1 MKKLVL
7 VLSIFLAFSIAVAG
21 AQAKKVVAYT
31 AHEDN
36 IIASM
41 VPRFKAE
48 TGYDLEFVKLAS
60 GDVIKR
66 VKAEA
71 GNPQCDV
78 IWSIGGEQLE
88 ADSDL
93 LAKYVP
99 KEWDKIDPVFK
110 VGTNWLPYT
119 GIMNVLIVNT
129 KLLTEAQM
137 PKSWADLADPK
148 WKGKICSATPDKSGS
163 AYMQMNNVFL
173 AFKDRGWDMYTPIL
187 ANFFISASSG
197 AVPKFV
203 NDGEAPV
210 GITLE
215 DNAFRYVQGGG
226 PVKIVYPAEGVIAA
240 PDGIAMVKGAPRPE
254 AAKVFIDWCLSKAT
268 QDFLVSQMFRRPVRT
283 DGANPPGLPALSKIK
298 TLPYDFIKAAT
309 YKNAYVKEFTRLR
322 MQLGL

>member
-7 VLSIFLAFSIAVAG
+7 CVSLFLVFALAAAG

-60 GDVIKR
+60 GDVINR

-71 GNPQCDV
+71 NNPQCDV

-88 ADSDL
+88 ADSAL

-99 KEWDKIDPVFK
+99 RDWDKIAPVFK

-129 KLLTEAQM
+129 KLVSAADM
-137 PKSWADLADPK
+137 PTSWADLATPK
-148 WKGKICSATPDKSGS
+148 WKGKISSATPDKSGS

-173 AFKDRGWDMYTPIL
+173 AFKDHGWDMYKPIL

-203 NDGEAPV
+203 NDGEASI

-215 DNAFRYVQGGG
+215 DNAYRYVQGGG
-226 PVKIVYPAEGVIAA
+226 PVKIVYPSEGVIAA
-240 PDGIAMVKGAPRPE
+240 PDGIALVKGAPHPD
-254 AAKVFIDWCLSKAT
+254 AAKVFIDWCLSKPT
-268 QDFLVSQMFRRPVRT
+268 QDFLVSQMFRRPVRI
-283 DGANPPGLPALSKIK
+283 DGSNPPGLPPLSQIK
-298 TLPYDFIKAAT
+298 TIPYDFQFAAA
-309 YKNAYVKEFTRLR
+309 YKKAYVKEFTRLR
-322 MQLGL
+322 MELGL

>member
-1 MKKLVL
+1 MKKLALIMTV
-7 VLSIFLAFSIAVAG
+7 FLLFSLASAG

-36 IIASM
+36 IISAM

-60 GDVIKR
+60 GDVINR

-88 ADSDL
+88 ADSAL
-93 LAKYVP
+93 LEKYIP

-129 KLLTEAQM
+129 KMLTDAQT
-137 PKSWADLADPK
+137 PKKWADLGDPK

-173 AFKDRGWDMYTPIL
+173 AFKDGGWDAYKPIL

-203 NDGEAPV
+203 NDGEVPV

-215 DNAFRYVQGGG
+215 DNAFRYIQGGG
-226 PVKIVYPAEGVIAA
+226 PVKIVYPEEGVIAA
-240 PDGIAMVKGAPRPE
+240 PDGIALVKGAPHAA
-254 AAKVFIDWCLSKAT
+254 AAKFFIDWCLSKPT
-268 QDFLVSQMFRRPVRT
+268 QDFLVSAMFRRPVRV
-283 DGANPPGLPALSKIK
+283 DGVNPPGLPALSKIK
-298 TLPYDFIKAAT
+298 TIPYDFAMAAK
-309 YKNAYVKEFTRLR
+309 YKTAYVKEFTRLR
-322 MQLGL
+322 MSLGL

>member
-1 MKKLVL
+1 MKKLV
-7 VLSIFLAFSIAVAG
+7 VFLAVFLLFSIAMSG

-48 TGYDLEFVKLAS
+48 TGYDLEFVKLGS

-88 ADSDL
+88 ADSAL
-93 LAKYVP
+93 LEKYIP
-99 KEWDKIDPVFK
+99 KEWDKIAPVFK

-119 GIMNVLIVNT
+119 GIMNVFIVNT
-129 KLLTEAQM
+129 NLLTPAET
-137 PKSWADLADPK
+137 PKGWADLADPK
-148 WKGKICSATPDKSGS
+148 WKGKVCSATPDKSGS

-173 AFKDRGWDMYTPIL
+173 AFKDKGWDTYSPIV
-187 ANFFISASSG
+187 ANFFISTSSG

-203 NDGEAPV
+203 NDGEAPI

-215 DNAFRYVQGGG
+215 DNAFRFVQGGG
-226 PVKIVYPAEGVIAA
+226 PVKIVYPVEGTIAA
-240 PDGIAMVKGAPRPE
+240 PDGIALVKGAPR
-254 AAKVFIDWCLSKAT
+254 AAAGKVFIDWCLSKPT
-268 QDFLVSQMFRRPVRT
+268 QDFLVSQMFRRPVRI

-298 TLPYDFIKAAT
+298 TIPYDFTMAAG
-309 YKNAYVKEFTRLR
+309 YKSAYLKEFNRLR
-322 MQLGL
+322 MRLGL